1 MARGVLWRVVLV
13 GLLVA
18 ALCGAVAAQPKGGAA
33 PEGPVL
39 VMETA
44 KGVVEIELFEKEAP
58 RTVAHILALVKRR
71 FYHGQRIHRVEK
83 NFVVQW
89 GDPQSRDMTKRDRWG
104 REGSGKPIG
113 VAEISKKRSHRRGAV
128 GMAHAGDPAQ
138 ADSQMYIMLADR
150 PALDGKYA
158 VIGRVISGMDVVTK
172 FEVGDLIKRISV
184 KETAPSKP

>member
-1 MARGVLWRVVLV
+1 MRTRFAVRVLMIVVV
-13 GLLVA
+13 MA
-18 ALCGAVAAQPKGGAA
+18 ALCGAAVGQPAAA
-33 PEGPVL
+33 PPTGPVI

-44 KGVVEIELFEKEAP
+44 KGTVEIELFQQEAP
-58 RTVAHILALVKRR
+58 KTVAHILELVKRR
-71 FYHGQRIHRVEK
+71 FYNGQRIHRVEK

-113 VAEISKKRSHRRGAV
+113 VAELSKKRSHRRGAV

-138 ADSQMYIMLADR
+138 ADSQMYIMLSDR

-158 VIGRVISGMDVVTK
+158 IIGQVIAGMEVVNK
-172 FEVGDLIKRISV
+172 LEVGDVIKRVSV
-184 KETAPSKP
+184 KQNGSTKP

>member
-1 MARGVLWRVVLV
+1 MRNRWSWRVALIGLV
-13 GLLVA
+13 AA
-18 ALCGAVAAQPKGGAA
+18 ALCGAAAAQPSGPA

-44 KGVVEIELFEKEAP
+44 KGVVEIELYEKDAP
-58 RTVAHILALVKRR
+58 KTVAHILALVKRR
-71 FYHGQRIHRVEK
+71 FYNGQRIHRVEQ
-83 NFVVQW
+83 NFVVQF

-104 REGSGKPIG
+104 REGSGQPIG

-138 ADSQMYIMLADR
+138 ADSQMYIMLSDR

-158 VIGRVISGMDVVTK
+158 VIGRVIAGMDVVAK
-172 FEVGDLIKRISV
+172 FEVGDVIKRISV
-184 KETAPSKP
+184 KAPAPPKG